1 MKHIPVKHILTIL
14 GILVGIILLLGLA
27 VYWRFGMSGPAL
39 ISADPKVTLIERPCN
54 EWIRGGRC
62 GFVTAPLDYTN
73 PTGETIEVGFVYYPA
88 IGFGTDRE
96 LAIQLIGG
104 GPGVP
109 ISDHVREVPMWG
121 MRLALHNRALLAIDP
136 RGIGWSTHLEC
147 GVLDNEAS
155 DVGDPSEV
163 IPTCAE
169 QIGVERIHY
178 STANTARDF
187 DLVRRALGIQQLDL
201 IGFSYGTNLGP
212 VYASL
217 FPDAVRTLIL
227 DGAYPI
233 TTFED
238 FQPYYHDAMR
248 RQFALFCERSGGCD
262 GEDALAALA
271 WVAEEL
277 RAAPR
282 PLPPPVN
289 QDLVHRD
296 NIMLDPP
303 MLAALASH
311 LPMRT
316 FPDDGTPPSFHFPII
331 GAVLTARDEGDWS
344 ELETVATAFLFED
357 SETIEEETALGSLEE
372 NQALLWAIDCPESN
386 APWSPNSDLE
396 TRRQEL
402 IKAAQAMTPER
413 FAPFTVEEW
422 ANRPA
427 WLNYYNECIHWPA
440 PPEKQPTEL
449 RHELGSWRSDL
460 PVLVF
465 NGDYDMNSAN
475 EHAQLAADQ
484 FEQAQFARFKHHG
497 HAVVATSTCAIDLW
511 AEFVTHKSVTNPDQC
526 LDAEPIGAS
535 IHKIPDE

>member
-1 MKHIPVKHILTIL
+1 LTIL
-14 GILVGIILLLGLA
+14 GIVVGIILIGGLA
-27 VYWRFGMSGPAL
+27 VYWRFGMTGPTL
-39 ISADPKVTLIERPCN
+39 TSADPAITLAERPCE

-62 GFVTAPLDYTN
+62 GIVTAPLDYAH
-73 PTGETIEVGFVYYPA
+73 PGGETVEVGFVYYPA

-96 LAIQLIGG
+96 LAVQIIGG
-104 GPGVP
+104 GPGAP
-109 ISDHVREVPMWG
+109 ISDQVREVPMWG

-147 GVLDNEAS
+147 DVLNDEAS
-155 DVGDPSEV
+155 HMGDPSEV
-163 IPTCAE
+163 IRTCAE

-187 DLVRRALGIQQLDL
+187 DLGRRALGIQQLDL

-217 FPDAVRTLIL
+217 FPDTVRTLIL

-233 TTFED
+233 TTFEN

-248 RQFALFCERSGGCD
+248 RQFTLFCERSGDCD

-271 WVAEEL
+271 WVTEEL
-277 RAAPR
+277 RANPR
-282 PLPPPVN
+282 PVTPPAG
-289 QDLVHRD
+289 QDSATYPNTVV
-296 NIMLDPP
+296 LDPP

-311 LPMRT
+311 VPMRT
-316 FPDDGTPPSFHFPII
+316 FPDDSTPPAFHLPII
-331 GAVLTARDEGDWS
+331 GAVLTTRDEGDWS
-344 ELETVATAFLFED
+344 ELEAVATAFVYED
-357 SETIEEETALGSLEE
+357 GGAITEETALGSFEE
-372 NQALLWAIDCPESN
+372 NRALLWAIDCPESN

-402 IKAAQAMTPER
+402 TEATQAMTPER
-413 FAPFTVEEW
+413 FAPFTAEEW
-422 ANRPA
+422 ASRPA
-427 WLNYYNECIHWPA
+427 WLNYYNECIYWPA
-440 PPEKQPTEL
+440 PPEERPTEL

-465 NGDYDMNSAN
+465 NGDYDMNTTN
-475 EHAQLAADQ
+475 EHAQLAANQ
-484 FEQAQFARFKHHG
+484 FEHAEFARFKHHG

-511 AEFVTHKSVTNPDQC
+511 TEFVTHKSVANPDQC
-526 LDAEPIGAS
+526 LDAEPITAS
-535 IHKIPDE
+535 IHKMPDQ